1 MTGIASNGTYTYVL
15 GDGYYGD
22 PVVEYFNSSG
32 SVQSSP
38 YMQDLEALSTHYD
51 IAYEGGADGDGD
63 LWVANDGA
71 DSPIKAYDTNDML
84 VSYVPGSDLPD
95 GAEIRGLTFDPDG
108 YLWASDDNADK
119 IYKIDITSGTA
130 GGGSSPV
137 GGLALSV
144 SSNPFYG
151 SVTLSLTGAAGPV
164 ELAVYD
170 MAGRTVMRQ
179 NLQGGASA
187 TWSGEGVPSGTYLVR
202 ATTAEGVSAA
212 RLVTRL

>member
-15 GDGYYGD
+15 GDDYYGD

-119 IYKIDITSGTA
+119 IYQIDITSGTA

-179 NLQGGASA
+179 NLQGGASV

-202 ATTAEGVSAA
+202 ATTAEGVSAT